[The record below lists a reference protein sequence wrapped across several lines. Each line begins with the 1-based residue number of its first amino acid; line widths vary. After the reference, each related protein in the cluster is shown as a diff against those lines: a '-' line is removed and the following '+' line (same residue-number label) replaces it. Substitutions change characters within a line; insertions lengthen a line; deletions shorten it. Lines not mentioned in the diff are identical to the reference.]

1 MGTSSGG
8 ELSDRRAST
17 AITSWERAYFAAV
30 GVLALWVGVW
40 GYLFPDSVTKALPF
54 DVPPLHAR
62 FLGAVYLSGFV
73 ITFSSMLSRRWDE
86 VRDVPIMAAIWTGG
100 LGLVSLLHL
109 DAFPNDTA
117 QTWIWFGAYLA
128 FPLIALWLAWRHRGG
143 PEGDDRPAAPHWARR
158 YLLVQ
163 GVVLV
168 VVAGMLLLLP
178 GVMVAR
184 WPWPISRMLAQLY
197 SAPVLA
203 YGVGSLLLA
212 RRRTWAEIRIPLVG
226 MLVFAVLV
234 LVASAIHRDVFSSSE
249 AADIV
254 WFVLLTAISASLAV
268 LASRGVAAGGR
279 VAPSR

>member
-1 MGTSSGG
+1 MAPPPADVSNGRTPTGV
-8 ELSDRRAST
+8 T
-17 AITSWERAYFAAV
+17 IWERVYFGAV
-30 GVLALWVGVW
+30 AVLALWVGVW

-73 ITFSSMLSRRWDE
+73 ITLGSMLSRRWDE

-100 LGLVSLLHL
+100 LGLISLLHL

-128 FPLIALWLAWRHRGG
+128 YPLIALWLWWRHRGE
-143 PEGDDRPAAPHWARR
+143 PEVDGRTGAPNWAGR
-158 YLLVQ
+158 YLVVQ

-178 GVMVAR
+178 GTMAAR
-184 WPWPISRMLAQLY
+184 WPWPISRMLAQFY
-197 SAPVLA
+197 SAPILA

-226 MLVFAVLV
+226 MLVFAMLV
-234 LVASAIHRDVFSSSE
+234 LLASAIHRDLFSSSE
-249 AADIV
+249 VGDV
-254 WFVLLTAISASLAV
+254 LWFAFLILLSASLAV
-268 LASRGVAAGGR
+268 LAVRGLATGRRLAASR
-279 VAPSR
+279 